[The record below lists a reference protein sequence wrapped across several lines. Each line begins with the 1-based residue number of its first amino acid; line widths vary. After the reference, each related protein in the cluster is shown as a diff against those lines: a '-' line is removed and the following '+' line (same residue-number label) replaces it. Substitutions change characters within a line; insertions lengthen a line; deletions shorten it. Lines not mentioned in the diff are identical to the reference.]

1 MQHGPGTPEYEARM
15 QADIARLNA
24 AKGVQLRAWLRENKG
39 VTIAFGLYLLVI
51 VAVAGVGM
59 LKGWELGP
67 ALLFAMFVSPFV
79 LLRMAIS
86 WSRVRRRR

>member
-24 AKGVQLRAWLRENKG
+24 AKGVQMGAWLRENKG
-39 VTIAFGLYLLVI
+39 VAIAFGLYLGV
-51 VAVAGVGM
+51 VAVVVGVGL

-67 ALLFAMFVSPFV
+67 ALLFGLFISPFV
-79 LLRMAIS
+79 LLRIALR
-86 WSRVRRRR
+86 WSRIRQR